1 MYQCIAMIVQCT
13 SRAQDVNRVR
23 VNCGDEP
30 QVMGGLCT
38 QENGLRPS
46 SSFKDGGDHIDVSF
60 KLVLNVNCVLHS
72 K

>member
-1 MYQCIAMIVQCT
+1 
-13 SRAQDVNRVR
+13 
-23 VNCGDEP
+23 
-30 QVMGGLCT
+30 MGGLCT